1 MWFYYSLFSVSYCIR
16 QCNWGLKDQLH
27 LWNPAFLYNLI
38 PLPLI
43 FSLAAKWFGRDWLIF
58 SKVTSYTHV
67 IPIKTNARKM
77 GIGNWVFFLL
87 HIYLFYWTL
96 SEIDWQETCKTNEKL
111 KLFLDPNYLLQYYG
125 IYQIIFNTGLFT
137 NRFLWIIVFF

>member
-1 MWFYYSLFSVSYCIR
+1 MINISFYYYYVFILSQLSYCPKLNPRHIVWFYYSLFSVSYCIR

-77 GIGNWVFFLL
+77 GIGNWVFILL

-96 SEIDWQETCKTNEKL
+96 SKIGWQETCKTNE
-111 KLFLDPNYLLQYYG
+111 
-125 IYQIIFNTGLFT
+125 
-137 NRFLWIIVFF
+137 

>member
-1 MWFYYSLFSVSYCIR
+1 MINISFYYYYVFILSQLYLIVLNPRHIVRFYYSLFSISYCIR
-16 QCNWGLKDQLH
+16 QYNWGLKDQLH

-77 GIGNWVFFLL
+77 HMGIGNWVFFLL

-96 SEIDWQETCKTNEKL
+96 SKIGWQETCKTNE
-111 KLFLDPNYLLQYYG
+111 
-125 IYQIIFNTGLFT
+125 
-137 NRFLWIIVFF
+137 